1 MSRELFLFQFKKLI
15 RGSVA
20 WGIIMA
26 LFSLGAILSF
36 NENSAAAL
44 SEARAQVPEL
54 FSALKVGGSATLLDH
69 LASLLYGLILPA
81 AGAVMSVRLAERLF
95 PEMIET
101 GVMSFYLSLP
111 MRRGA
116 FALTQG
122 AVLLSCL
129 ILSQLTGVLG
139 TIIAAA
145 ILKPGELNLLWFL
158 ILNLGQLCL
167 WALSAGIALMF
178 ACMSD
183 DRRGASSRAALLIG
197 LFYAVAMVGGIYGL
211 PRLISWFSP
220 YSLLDVQSLSK
231 GRFALET
238 LGSPAIGML
247 CFLIGIRQFNG
258 RDLPL

>member
-1 MSRELFLFQFKKLI
+1 MSRELFLFQMKKLS
-15 RGSVA
+15 RGAVFL
-20 WGIIMA
+20 GIMLA
-26 LFSLGAILSF
+26 LFSLGAILTF
-36 NENSAAAL
+36 DEYATTAL
-44 SEARAQVPEL
+44 SEARAQAPEL

-69 LASLLYGLILPA
+69 LASLLYGFLLPILGSVKA
-81 AGAVMSVRLAERLF
+81 VRLAERLF

-101 GVMSFYLSLP
+101 GEMSFYLSLP
-111 MRRGA
+111 IRRSA

-129 ILSQLTGVLG
+129 ILAQLTGALG

-145 ILKPGELNLLWFL
+145 ILKPGELNLVWFGVL
-158 ILNLGQLCL
+158 SLGQLCL
-167 WALSAGIALMF
+167 WILSAGAALMV
-178 ACMSD
+178 ACVRD
-183 DRRGASSRAALLIG
+183 ERRGTRAWAALLIG
-197 LFYAVAMVGGIYGL
+197 TFYVITMLGGIHSW

-220 YSLLDVQSLSK
+220 YSLLNVQSLSK

-238 LGSPAIGML
+238 LGMPAIGML

>member
-1 MSRELFLFQFKKLI
+1 MSREMFLFQFKKLT

-101 GVMSFYLSLP
+101 GEMSFYLSLP
-111 MRRGA
+111 MRRGV

-139 TIIAAA
+139 TSIAAA

-183 DRRGASSRAALLIG
+183 DRRGARSRSALLIG
-197 LFYAVAMVGGIYGL
+197 LFYAVAMAGGIYGL

-238 LGSPAIGML
+238 LGMPAIGML
-247 CFLIGIRQFNG
+247 CFMIGIRQFNG

>member
-1 MSRELFLFQFKKLI
+1 MSREMFLCQFKKLT

-101 GVMSFYLSLP
+101 GEMSFYLSLP

-183 DRRGASSRAALLIG
+183 DRRGARFRASLLIG
-197 LFYAVAMVGGIYGL
+197 LFYAVAMAGGIYGL

-238 LGSPAIGML
+238 LGMPAIGML

>member
-101 GVMSFYLSLP
+101 GEMSFYLSLP

-122 AVLLSCL
+122 AVRLSGL
-129 ILSQLTGVLG
+129 ILSQLTGLLG

-145 ILKPGELNLLWFL
+145 ILKPGEMNLLWFL

-183 DRRGASSRAALLIG
+183 DRRGARSRAALLIG

-238 LGSPAIGML
+238 LGMPAIGML
-247 CFLIGIRQFNG
+247 CFMIGIRQFNG

>member
-1 MSRELFLFQFKKLI
+1 MSREMFLFQFKKLT

-101 GVMSFYLSLP
+101 GEMSFYLSLP
-111 MRRGA
+111 VRRGA

-158 ILNLGQLCL
+158 ILNLGQL
-167 WALSAGIALMF
+167 
-178 ACMSD
+178 
-183 DRRGASSRAALLIG
+183 
-197 LFYAVAMVGGIYGL
+197 
-211 PRLISWFSP
+211 
-220 YSLLDVQSLSK
+220 
-231 GRFALET
+231 
-238 LGSPAIGML
+238 
-247 CFLIGIRQFNG
+247 
-258 RDLPL
+258 

>member
-44 SEARAQVPEL
+44 SEVRAQVPEL

-101 GVMSFYLSLP
+101 GEMSF
-111 MRRGA
+111 
-116 FALTQG
+116 
-122 AVLLSCL
+122 
-129 ILSQLTGVLG
+129 
-139 TIIAAA
+139 
-145 ILKPGELNLLWFL
+145 
-158 ILNLGQLCL
+158 
-167 WALSAGIALMF
+167 
-178 ACMSD
+178 
-183 DRRGASSRAALLIG
+183 
-197 LFYAVAMVGGIYGL
+197 
-211 PRLISWFSP
+211 
-220 YSLLDVQSLSK
+220 
-231 GRFALET
+231 
-238 LGSPAIGML
+238 
-247 CFLIGIRQFNG
+247 
-258 RDLPL
+258 

>member
-20 WGIIMA
+20 WGMFMA
-26 LFSLGAILSF
+26 LLSLGAILSF
-36 NENSAAAL
+36 TENNITAL
-44 SEARAQVPEL
+44 SEARAQAPEF

-69 LASLLYGLILPA
+69 LASLLYGFLLPV
-81 AGAVMSVRLAERLF
+81 AGSALSVRLAERLL
-95 PEMIET
+95 PAMIQT
-101 GVMSFYLSLP
+101 GEMSFYLSLP
-111 MRRGA
+111 IRRGA

-129 ILSQLTGVLG
+129 ILSQLTVVLG

-183 DRRGASSRAALLIG
+183 DRRGARSRAALLIG
-197 LFYAVAMVGGIYGL
+197 LFYAVAMLGGIYGL

-238 LGSPAIGML
+238 LGMPAIGML